1 MQKNNDWGVSYVS
14 IRFFENALRSHRQV
28 RLFSRSNDILFHLT
42 RANGEKMNVLLV
54 DEYTLGLAAVHRA
67 IAEFPG
73 TEHIVTSG
81 MWNGYTQAAKDYGME
96 NDIGIFV
103 VDEFLGALNRPD
115 PIKYVK
121 KDADGKPIYRYRTA

>member
-1 MQKNNDWGVSYVS
+1 
-14 IRFFENALRSHRQV
+14 
-28 RLFSRSNDILFHLT
+28 
-42 RANGEKMNVLLV
+42 MNVLLV

-73 TEHIVTSG
+73 AEHIVTSG
-81 MWNGYTQAAKDYGME
+81 VWNGYTQAAKDYGME
-96 NDIGIFV
+96 NAIGIFV